1 MKSLLRPVVLLFLTA
16 LPAIAQEAGG
26 ARLADTAGARVAD
39 LGWLAGHWQ
48 GTLRNG
54 AVFETHYTDA
64 TAGTILSVSKEHRNG
79 RTLGFELE
87 LFYEKDGRVIYQPH
101 PNGKRSEH
109 AFPLL
114 AYDAAA
120 RRVTFENKEHD
131 FPQTFTFHLAGPDNL
146 VIRLGGPGRD
156 GATREIVYDL
166 KRVKP

>member
-1 MKSLLRPVVLLFLTA
+1 MKRILPLLILTA
-16 LPAIAQEAGG
+16 LPAIAQEPAVTRVAEAAG
-26 ARLADTAGARVAD
+26 ARLAD
-39 LGWLAGHWQ
+39 LGWLAGTWQ
-48 GTLRNG
+48 GTMKNG
-54 AVFETHYTDA
+54 ATFETHYTDA

-114 AYDAAA
+114 AFNATAKK
-120 RRVTFENKEHD
+120 VTFENKEHD
-131 FPQTFTFHLAGPDNL
+131 FPQTFVFHLASPDNL
-146 VIRLGGPGRD
+146 VITLSGPGKD

-166 KRVKP
+166 KRVK